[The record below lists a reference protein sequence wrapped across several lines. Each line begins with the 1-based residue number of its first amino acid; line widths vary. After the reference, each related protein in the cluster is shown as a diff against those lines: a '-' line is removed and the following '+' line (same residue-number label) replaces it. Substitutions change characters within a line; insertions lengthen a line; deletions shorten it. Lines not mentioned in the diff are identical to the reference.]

1 MVSLSQIIEKE
12 KQKSNLKYKARKHF
26 KEAYYR
32 LQDDCKGEMITP
44 LFIEKYKFMI
54 NSLLIQFKTFYN
66 LDFRLPNSSLYIGK
80 NTIMTEYNVNI
91 SIYVLGYEKLFTIP
105 VIAPDE
111 MTAQKIVL
119 EDELHNAHPSDIT
132 TQKDNPELLE
142 VDDIDFIYKVNWV
155 KKTY

>member
-1 MVSLSQIIEKE
+1 MVSLSQINEKE

-44 LFIEKYKFMI
+44 LFKEKYKFMI
-54 NSLLIQFKTFYN
+54 KSLLIQFKTFYN
-66 LDFRLPNSSLYIGK
+66 LDFRLPNSSLYRGK
-80 NTIMTEYNVNI
+80 NTIMTGYNVNI

-105 VIAPDE
+105 VIASDE
-111 MTAQKIVL
+111 MIAQKIVL
-119 EDELHNAHPSDIT
+119 EDELHNSHPWDIK
-132 TQKDNPELLE
+132 TQKNNPELLE
-142 VDDIDFIYKVNWV
+142 VDDIDFVYKVNWV

>member
-12 KQKSNLKYKARKHF
+12 KQKANLKYKARKHF
-26 KEAYYR
+26 KEAYYT

-44 LFIEKYKFMI
+44 LFKEKYKFMI
-54 NSLLIQFKTFYN
+54 NSLLIQFQTFYN

-80 NTIMTEYNVNI
+80 NTTMTEYNVNI
-91 SIYVLGYEKLFTIP
+91 SIYVLGYEKLFTIS

-119 EDELHNAHPSDIT
+119 EDELHNAHPSDIKT
-132 TQKDNPELLE
+132 KNNKDQLHFSQG
-142 VDDIDFIYKVNWV
+142 I
-155 KKTY
+155 

>member
-1 MVSLSQIIEKE
+1 MKV
-12 KQKSNLKYKARKHF
+12 
-26 KEAYYR
+26 
-32 LQDDCKGEMITP
+32 
-44 LFIEKYKFMI
+44 EKYKFMI

-80 NTIMTEYNVNI
+80 NTTMTEYNVNI
-91 SIYVLGYEKLFTIP
+91 SIYVLGYEKLFTIS

-119 EDELHNAHPSDIT
+119 EDELHNAHPSDIK